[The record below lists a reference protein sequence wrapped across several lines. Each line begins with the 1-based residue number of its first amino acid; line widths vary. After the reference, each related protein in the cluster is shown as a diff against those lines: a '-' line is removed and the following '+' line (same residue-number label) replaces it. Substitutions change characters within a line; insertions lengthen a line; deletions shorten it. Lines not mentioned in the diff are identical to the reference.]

1 MIIMKKELNTK
12 IILTIAVALL
22 FVKCE
27 DALDKRDLGAIGQ
40 ELVWNDEVLAQAMVD
55 RIYATNMTG
64 WPTSNSSGSDDASGG
79 NSALFGQL
87 TQNSVNYWPYGQIR
101 VMNVFFRDIGSG
113 SLSEDF
119 QNKLKGQVYFLRA
132 LRYFE
137 LVKRYGGVPLILEPQ
152 EVDAEDLLV
161 SRNSTSEC
169 IAQIYSDLDNAIS
182 LLPDTWSGSDI
193 GRITKGGATAYKARV
208 ALYYASEQFN
218 PSQNGSRWN
227 EALSISQSALNY
239 LESNGYDLH
248 PDYRNLWF
256 VEGNDNPE
264 VVLAR
269 RYGFDVPGGSHN
281 RDACTR
287 PLSESINC
295 TGANHPTLD
304 FVSAFPMK
312 NGLSISDPNSG
323 YNPDAYWVN
332 RDPRFDVN
340 VAHNGEIWELSGKT
354 GRAQWNFKEYTG
366 DVAQTQTGW
375 FTEKA
380 VALEYARDQAQVS
393 GVDWIEIRF
402 AEVLLNHAEIANETG
417 DQDTALNILKR
428 IRERAGIEAGSD
440 GNYGLGEGHSK
451 EELRD
456 AIILER
462 RLELAFEGKRS
473 EDLRRRR
480 LFGKLLNGKQKQG
493 HDVSLTYDPDNNPG
507 TVNQAE
513 FLELWRT
520 GQVNLEEDYATYF
533 TDKIKVLDP
542 PEIIDYKDEYY
553 FYAIPQTHIDANPNL
568 EQNVGWGGSF
578 DPLN

>member
-1 MIIMKKELNTK
+1 MKMNTK
-12 IILTIAVALL
+12 IIWVLVFATLL
-22 FVKCE
+22 VSCE

-40 ELVWNDEVLAQAMVD
+40 ELVWNDEILAQAMVD
-55 RIYATNMTG
+55 RIYASNMYG
-64 WPTSNSSGSDDASGG
+64 WPTTSSSGSDNASGG
-79 NSALFGQL
+79 SATLFGQL

-101 VMNVFFRDIGSG
+101 TMNVFFRDVGSG
-113 SLSEDF
+113 TLDESF
-119 QNKLKGQVYFLRA
+119 QNELKGQVYFLRA

-137 LVKRYGGVPLILEPQ
+137 MVKRYGGVPLILEPQ
-152 EVDAEDLLV
+152 ELDAEDLLV

-169 IAQIYSDLDNAIS
+169 IAQIYADLDQAIA
-182 LLPDTWSGSDI
+182 LLPDKWSGGDV
-193 GRITKGGATAYKARV
+193 GRITKGGAMAYKARV
-208 ALYYASEQFN
+208 ALHYASEQFN
-218 PSQNGSRWN
+218 PSQAGSRWSD
-227 EALSISQSALNY
+227 ALAVSQSALSY
-239 LESNGYDLH
+239 LEAQGYALH
-248 PDYRNLWF
+248 SDYRGLWF

-269 RYGFDVPGGSHN
+269 RYDFDVPGGSHS

-304 FVSAFPMK
+304 FVRAFPMK
-312 NGLSISDPNSG
+312 NGLSIDDPASG
-323 YNPDAYWVN
+323 YNPDAYWVD

-340 VAHNGEIWELSGKT
+340 VAHNGEVWELSGKT
-354 GRAQWNFKEYTG
+354 GRIQWNFKQYTG

-380 VALEYARDQAQVS
+380 VALEYARDKAQVS

-417 DQDTALNILKR
+417 DQGLALGLLRR
-428 IRERAGIEAGSD
+428 IRERAGIDAGAD
-440 GNYGLGEGHSK
+440 GNYGLGSGHSK
-451 EELRD
+451 AELRD
-456 AIILER
+456 VIIHER

-480 LFGKLLNGKQKQG
+480 LFAKLLNGKKKQG
-493 HDVSLTYDPDNNPG
+493 FDVSLTYDPDGNPA

-513 FLELWRT
+513 FLEAWQS
-520 GQVNLEEDYATYF
+520 GQVNLEEDYSTYF
-533 TDKIKVLDP
+533 TDTVKDLNP
-542 PEIIDYKDEYY
+542 PEVIDYQDEYY
-553 FYAIPQTHIDANPNL
+553 FFAIPQSHLDANPNL